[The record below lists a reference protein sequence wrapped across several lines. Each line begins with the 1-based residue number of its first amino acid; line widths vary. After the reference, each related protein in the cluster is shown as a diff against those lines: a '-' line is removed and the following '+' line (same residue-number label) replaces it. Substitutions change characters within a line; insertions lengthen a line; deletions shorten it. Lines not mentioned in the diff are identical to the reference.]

1 MDFISVYVPI
11 LGSFSKILT
20 NIAKWRWNEDNR
32 WQTTNWN
39 KTNLPT
45 PRVTMEW
52 TNYQKL
58 PNNGTQNIPNTYK
71 TNPEHFATESFK
83 ISLKNFFKTDFS
95 TGN

>member
-1 MDFISVYVPI
+1 
-11 LGSFSKILT
+11 
-20 NIAKWRWNEDNR
+20 
-32 WQTTNWN
+32 
-39 KTNLPT
+39 
-45 PRVTMEW
+45 MEW

-83 ISLKNFFKTDFS
+83 ISSKNFFKTDFS

>member
-20 NIAKWRWNEDNR
+20 ITQQDEDEEYR
-32 WQTTNWN
+32 RQARNWN

-45 PRVTMEW
+45 PTVTMEW
-52 TNYQKL
+52 TNCQKL
-58 PNNGTQNIPNTYK
+58 PKNGTQNIPNTYK
-71 TNPEHFATESFK
+71 NNPKLFATEIFEISSK
-83 ISLKNFFKTDFS
+83 IYSKTLFL